1 MPENN
6 PKKILFL
13 CMGNICRSP
22 AGEGVFKKLVQERGL
37 SNSITIDSAGIIGYH
52 TGDPADSRM
61 RAAAKK
67 RGVSLES
74 RARQI
79 TRDDLDKFDLIIA
92 MDQENMWGLNRIKS
106 GDDHHA
112 KIQLL
117 CDYIPGK
124 EGGDVPD
131 PYYGGADGFELVLDL
146 IEEATEPILD
156 DLLNLPAR

>member
-1 MPENN
+1 
-6 PKKILFL
+6 
-13 CMGNICRSP
+13 
-22 AGEGVFKKLVQERGL
+22 
-37 SNSITIDSAGIIGYH
+37 
-52 TGDPADSRM
+52 M